1 MTGTDQK
8 TQGPDAIQDK
18 LPPEGA
24 RGHAPTLEGLS
35 GRLRLDVV
43 DSPIA
48 TLEIRAG
55 DVTFRRGEGGGA
67 DADAVLIA
75 DSAETVQAILD
86 GALNPVVAALQNRLE
101 IAGNRSFAI
110 RAALGLLGSSPFRRG
125 TGRR

>member
-8 TQGPDAIQDK
+8 TQGPDAIQRT
-18 LPPEGA
+18 LPPEGTH
-24 RGHAPTLEGLS
+24 GHAPTLEGLS

-43 DSPIA
+43 DRPVG

-55 DVTFRRGEGGGA
+55 DVTFRRSDDGGA
-67 DADAVLIA
+67 DAVVIV
-75 DSAETVQAILD
+75 DSAETLHAILD

-110 RAALGLLGSSPFRRG
+110 RVALGLLGSSPFKRG
-125 TGRR
+125 TVRH